1 MLDYVLGTRR
11 QKGTLPANAVAVKT
25 IVTSD
30 LAFAIAGEYGVQIR
44 EVLTGFKYIGEV
56 IGQLEAEGREGDFVF
71 GFEESCG
78 YLAGT
83 HVRDKDGVM
92 ACMLV
97 CEMAQALKAQGL
109 SVWEKL
115 CDLYAR
121 HGYLGT
127 RLLNFDIDGAVP
139 MVEMAA
145 VMRRMRENP
154 VAKLAGKTVT
164 AVRDYQNGIDGL
176 PASNVL
182 VYEAQGLKAIVRPS
196 GTEPKVKVYL
206 FARAADE
213 HGSDRLLDALSL
225 EMGRLIRP

>member
-1 MLDYVLGTRR
+1 M
-11 QKGTLPANAVAVKT
+11 
-25 IVTSD
+25 
-30 LAFAIAGEYGVQIR
+30 
-44 EVLTGFKYIGEV
+44 
-56 IGQLEAEGREGDFVF
+56 
-71 GFEESCG
+71 
-78 YLAGT
+78 
-83 HVRDKDGVM
+83 
-92 ACMLV
+92 
-97 CEMAQALKAQGL
+97 
-109 SVWEKL
+109 WEKL
-115 CDLYAR
+115 CALYAR

-154 VAKLAGKTVT
+154 VAELAGKTVT

-213 HGSDRLLDALSL
+213 QGSDRLLDALSL